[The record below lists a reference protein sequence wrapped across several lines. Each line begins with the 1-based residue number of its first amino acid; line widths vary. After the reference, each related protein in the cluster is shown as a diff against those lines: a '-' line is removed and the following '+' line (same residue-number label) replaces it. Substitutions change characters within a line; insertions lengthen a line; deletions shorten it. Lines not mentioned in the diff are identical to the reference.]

1 MRDLKQIIPKNELE
15 RKYKIKFNNIKLK
28 LKPRAI
34 TKKNIAYKYLN
45 DCVIFSLKI
54 SGK

>member
-1 MRDLKQIIPKNELE
+1 MFLVTLFVLVKKELSLMLNVNNAKLE
-15 RKYKIKFNNIKLK
+15 KI
-28 LKPRAI
+28 AI